1 MNQAEPKISI
11 EYKGKVT
18 IAILTEEKILQEVDI
33 QGLENSI
40 MALIEQVSGI
50 NLIINF
56 CNVKFLT
63 SSALGLLIRVLR
75 KMHGTGGKLKLCS
88 IDPRIFEVFM
98 ITRLDEVF
106 EIYDSQEEAV
116 ESFE

>member
-18 IAILTEEKILQEVDI
+18 IAILTEEKILQEAEI
-33 QGLENSI
+33 QGLENSM
-40 MALIEQVSGI
+40 MALIEQASGI

-63 SSALGLLIRVLR
+63 SSALGLLISVFT
-75 KMHGTGGKLKLCS
+75 KMHETGGKLKLCS
-88 IDPRIFEVFM
+88 IDPRILEVFA
-98 ITRLDEVF
+98 ITRLDKVF
-106 EIYDSQEEAV
+106 EIYDSQAEAV

>member
-11 EYKGKVT
+11 EYKGNVT

-33 QGLENSI
+33 QDLENSI

-56 CNVKFLT
+56 CNIKFLT
-63 SSALGLLIRVLR
+63 SSALGLLIRVIK
-75 KMHGTGGKLKLCS
+75 KMHETGGKLKLCS
-88 IDPRIFEVFM
+88 IDPKILEVFT
-98 ITRLDEVF
+98 ITRLDKVF
-106 EIYDSQEEAV
+106 EIYDSQAEAV

>member
-11 EYKGKVT
+11 EYEGKLT

-40 MALIEQVSGI
+40 MSLIDEVSGI
-50 NLIINF
+50 NLIIDF
-56 CNVKFLT
+56 SNVKFLT
-63 SSALGLLIRVLR
+63 SSALGLLIRVIR
-75 KMHGTGGKLKLCS
+75 KMHEIGGKLKLCS
-88 IDPRIFEVFM
+88 IDPKIFEVFT
-98 ITRLDEVF
+98 ITRLDKVF
-106 EIYDSQEEAV
+106 DIYDSQAEAV

>member
-11 EYKGKVT
+11 EYEGKLT

-40 MALIEQVSGI
+40 MALIEQAGGI

-63 SSALGLLIRVLR
+63 SSALGLLIRVIK
-75 KMHGTGGKLKLCS
+75 KMQETGGKLKLCS
-88 IDPRIFEVFM
+88 IDPKIFEVFT
-98 ITRLDEVF
+98 ITRLDKVF
-106 EIYDSQEEAV
+106 DIYGSQQEAV

>member
-11 EYKGKVT
+11 EYEGKVT
-18 IAILTEEKILQEVDI
+18 IAILTEAKILQEVDI
-33 QGLENSI
+33 QGLENSL
-40 MALIEQVSGI
+40 MGLIEQAGGI

-56 CNVKFLT
+56 CNIKFLT
-63 SSALGLLIRVLR
+63 SSALGLLIRVI
-75 KMHGTGGKLKLCS
+75 KKIHETGGKLKLCS
-88 IDPRIFEVFM
+88 IDPKIFEVFT
-98 ITRLDEVF
+98 ITRLDKVF

>member
-1 MNQAEPKISI
+1 MNQAEPKIII
-11 EYKGKVT
+11 EYEGKVT

-33 QGLENSI
+33 RGLKNSI
-40 MALIEQVSGI
+40 LSLIDQVSGI

-63 SSALGLLIRVLR
+63 SSALGLLIRVLK
-75 KMHGTGGKLKLCS
+75 KMRETGGKLKLCS
-88 IDPRIFEVFM
+88 IDPKIYEVFT
-98 ITRLDEVF
+98 ITRLDKVF
-106 EIYDSQEEAV
+106 DIYDSQAEAV

>member
-11 EYKGKVT
+11 EHKGKVT

-63 SSALGLLIRVLR
+63 SSALGLLIRVLK
-75 KMHGTGGKLKLCS
+75 KMHETGGKLKLCS
-88 IDPRIFEVFM
+88 IYPKIFEVFT
-98 ITRLDEVF
+98 ITHLDKVF
-106 EIYDSQEEAV
+106 EIYDSQQEAA
-116 ESFE
+116 ESFD

>member
-18 IAILTEEKILQEVDI
+18 TAILTEEKILQEADI

-40 MALIEQVSGI
+40 MSLIEQVSGI

-63 SSALGLLIRVLR
+63 SSALGLLIRVIK
-75 KMHGTGGKLKLCS
+75 KMHETGGKLKLCS
-88 IDPRIFEVFM
+88 IDPKIFEVFT
-98 ITRLDEVF
+98 ITRLDNVF
-106 EIYDSQEEAV
+106 EIYDSQAEAV
-116 ESFE
+116 KSIE

>member
-1 MNQAEPKISI
+1 MNQTEPKISI
-11 EYKGKVT
+11 EYEGNVT
-18 IAILTEEKILQEVDI
+18 VAILTEEKILQEADI

-63 SSALGLLIRVLR
+63 SSALGLLIRVIK
-75 KMHGTGGKLKLCS
+75 KMHETGGKLKLCS
-88 IDPRIFEVFM
+88 IDPKIFEVFT
-98 ITRLDEVF
+98 ITRLDKVF
-106 EIYDSQEEAV
+106 EIYDSQAEAV

>member
-11 EYKGKVT
+11 EYEGKLT

-63 SSALGLLIRVLR
+63 SSALGLLIRVIK
-75 KMHGTGGKLKLCS
+75 KMHETGGKLKLCS
-88 IDPRIFEVFM
+88 IDPKIFEVFT
-98 ITRLDEVF
+98 ITRLDKVF

>member
-1 MNQAEPKISI
+1 MNQTEPKISI

-56 CNVKFLT
+56 CNIKFLT
-63 SSALGLLIRVLR
+63 SSALGLLIRVI
-75 KMHGTGGKLKLCS
+75 KKIHETGGKLKLCS
-88 IDPRIFEVFM
+88 IDPKIFEVFT
-98 ITRLDEVF
+98 ITRLDKVF
-106 EIYDSQEEAV
+106 DIYDSQAEAV